1 MSVQT
6 MTAARRPEK
15 WLPRLILF
23 SVLVGGSFQALRA
36 EPALIVN
43 AATGLAISGF
53 DPVAYFTDGRPEPG
67 RPEFELSLQSAV
79 WRFRNE
85 GNRSAFQLQPDVYL
99 PRFGGYDPVAIARD
113 RAVAGHPLFWAIT
126 ERRLYLFYSAE
137 DRDRFLDDP
146 GRTLTLAQRKWPQVQ
161 RMIAR

>member
-15 WLPRLILF
+15 WLPRVILF
-23 SVLVGGSFQALRA
+23 CFLVGISFQTRAA

-53 DPVAYFTDGRPEPG
+53 DPVAYFTDGRAEPG
-67 RPEFELSLQSAV
+67 RPEFELSLHSAV

-85 GNRSAFQLQPDVYL
+85 GNRSAFRLQPDVYR

-113 RAVAGHPLFWAIT
+113 RAVAGHPLFWAIA
-126 ERRLYLFYSAE
+126 EGRLYLFYS
-137 DRDRFLDDP
+137 DDNRDLFLADP
-146 GRTLTLAQRKWPQVQ
+146 GRVLAQAERKWPEVE
-161 RMIAR
+161 RTIAR